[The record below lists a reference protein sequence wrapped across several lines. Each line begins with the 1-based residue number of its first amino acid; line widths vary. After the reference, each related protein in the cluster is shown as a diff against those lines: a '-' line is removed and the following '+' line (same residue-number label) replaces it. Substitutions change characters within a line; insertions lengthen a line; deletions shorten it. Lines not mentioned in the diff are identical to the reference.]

1 MTSIL
6 HSLQAADER
15 HVAIGHF
22 NVSELIALKAVIA
35 AAHHLAVP
43 VIVGVSEGER
53 QYLGTREIA
62 AFIAAA
68 RNESSVPIYLD
79 ADHTHSLEKAEEAA
93 RAGFDLIVF
102 DASELPFDQNA
113 AATRRAVEAAK
124 SIRPEIL
131 VEGEIGYIGS
141 GSEIHEH
148 ASQVTPTLTT
158 PEEARQFAA
167 ATRVDLLS
175 PAVGTTHGMLRSI
188 VAGESQKRL
197 DIDRIA
203 AIKQA
208 THLFLTLHG
217 GSGTNDDDFRRAIQ
231 AGITVIHIN
240 TELRIAWRRGLEA
253 ALRQHP
259 DEVVPYKLLPAAQL
273 EIESVVE
280 RRLQLFNGLTP
291 SQTPARIFA

>member
-1 MTSIL
+1 MTTL
-6 HSLQAADER
+6 LRSLQAADER

-22 NVSELIALKAVIA
+22 NVSELVTLKAVVSA
-35 AAHHLAVP
+35 AQHVAVP
-43 VIVGVSEGER
+43 VIIGVSEGER

-62 AFIAAA
+62 AFVAAI
-68 RNESSVPIYLD
+68 RSESSVPVYLN
-79 ADHTHSLEKAEEAA
+79 ADHTHSLEKTEEAA

-102 DASELPFDQNA
+102 DASELPFEQNA

-141 GSEIHEH
+141 GSEIRDQ
-148 ASQVTPTLTT
+148 AAKTAPILTT
-158 PEEARQFAA
+158 PEEARQFADQ
-167 ATRVDLLS
+167 TRVDLLA
-175 PAVGTTHGMLRSI
+175 PAVGTTHGMLRSM
-188 VAGESQKRL
+188 VAGQSQKHL

-203 AIKQA
+203 AIKQS

-253 ALRQHP
+253 VLRQHP

-273 EIESVVE
+273 EVEEAVE
-280 RRLQLFNGLTP
+280 RRLRLFNGLAP
-291 SQTPARIFA
+291 SRSSASIPA

>member
-1 MTSIL
+1 MTTLL
-6 HSLQAADER
+6 HSLQSADER

-22 NVSELIALKAVIA
+22 NVSELVTLKAVVSA
-35 AAHHLAVP
+35 AQRLAVP
-43 VIVGVSEGER
+43 VILGVSEGER

-62 AFIAAA
+62 SLVAAT
-68 RNESSVPIYLD
+68 RGDSSVPVYLD

-102 DASELPFDQNA
+102 DASELPFDQNV

-131 VEGEIGYIGS
+131 IEGEIGYIGS

-148 ASQVTPTLTT
+148 AAQVAPILTT

-167 ATRVDLLS
+167 ETRVDLLS
-175 PAVGTTHGMLRSI
+175 PAVGTTHGMLRSM

-203 AIKQA
+203 AIKQS
-208 THLFLTLHG
+208 TRLFLTLHG
-217 GSGTNDDDFRRAIQ
+217 GSGTNDDDFRRAMQ
-231 AGITVIHIN
+231 AGITVVHIN
-240 TELRIAWRRGLEA
+240 TELRIAWRRGMETV
-253 ALRQHP
+253 LRQHP
-259 DEVVPYKLLPAAQL
+259 DEVAPYKLLPAAQL
-273 EIESVVE
+273 EIESVVG
-280 RRLQLFNGLTP
+280 RRLRLFNGLSP
-291 SQTPARIFA
+291 SQTSSRISA

>member
-1 MTSIL
+1 MTTLL
-6 HSLQAADER
+6 HSLQSADER

-22 NVSELIALKAVIA
+22 NVSELVTLKAVVSA
-35 AAHHLAVP
+35 AQRLAVP
-43 VIVGVSEGER
+43 VILGVSEGER

-62 AFIAAA
+62 SLVAAT
-68 RNESSVPIYLD
+68 RGDSSVPVYLD

-102 DASELPFDQNA
+102 DASELPFDQNV
-113 AATRRAVEAAK
+113 AATRRTVEAAK

-131 VEGEIGYIGS
+131 IEGEIGYIGS

-148 ASQVTPTLTT
+148 AAQVAPILTT

-167 ATRVDLLS
+167 ETRVDLLS
-175 PAVGTTHGMLRSI
+175 PAVGTTHGMLRSM

-203 AIKQA
+203 AIKQS

-217 GSGTNDDDFRRAIQ
+217 GSGTNDDDFRGAIQ
-231 AGITVIHIN
+231 AGITVVHIN
-240 TELRIAWRRGLEA
+240 TELRIAWRRGMETV
-253 ALRQHP
+253 LRQHP
-259 DEVVPYKLLPAAQL
+259 NEVVPYKLLPAAQL
-273 EIESVVE
+273 EIESVVG
-280 RRLQLFNGLTP
+280 RRLRLFNGLSP
-291 SQTPARIFA
+291 SQTSSRISA

>member
-1 MTSIL
+1 
-6 HSLQAADER
+6 
-15 HVAIGHF
+15 
-22 NVSELIALKAVIA
+22 
-35 AAHHLAVP
+35 
-43 VIVGVSEGER
+43 
-53 QYLGTREIA
+53 
-62 AFIAAA
+62 
-68 RNESSVPIYLD
+68 
-79 ADHTHSLEKAEEAA
+79 LEKAEEAA

-148 ASQVTPTLTT
+148 AAQVTPTLTT
-158 PEEARQFAA
+158 PKTAPQFAA
-167 ATRVDLLS
+167 ETRCDLLS
-175 PAVGTTHGMLRSI
+175 PAVGTTHGMLRSM

-231 AGITVIHIN
+231 AGITVIH
-240 TELRIAWRRGLEA
+240 
-253 ALRQHP
+253 
-259 DEVVPYKLLPAAQL
+259 
-273 EIESVVE
+273 
-280 RRLQLFNGLTP
+280 
-291 SQTPARIFA
+291 

>member
-1 MTSIL
+1 MTTLL
-6 HSLQAADER
+6 HSLQSADER

-22 NVSELIALKAVIA
+22 NVSELVSLKAVVSA
-35 AAHHLAVP
+35 AQRLAVP
-43 VIVGVSEGER
+43 VILGVSEGER

-62 AFIAAA
+62 SLVAATLGD
-68 RNESSVPIYLD
+68 SSVPVYLD

-102 DASELPFDQNA
+102 DASELPFDQNV

-148 ASQVTPTLTT
+148 AAQVTPALTT

-167 ATRVDLLS
+167 ETRVDLLS
-175 PAVGTTHGMLRSI
+175 PAVGTTHGMLRSM

-203 AIKQA
+203 AIKQS
-208 THLFLTLHG
+208 TRLFLTLHG

-253 ALRQHP
+253 VLRQHP

-273 EIESVVE
+273 DVEKVVE
-280 RRLQLFNGLTP
+280 HRLVLFNGRMP
-291 SQTPARIFA
+291 SSTHESIPA